1 MVAGALR
8 RDPGPLSVMM
18 AVRRNGL
25 ILLVIA
31 AAWVIAVWEEMS
43 GVALHLHHHY
53 LATGGLPLWLA
64 ALILL
69 GAWQVMTAAMML
81 PSSLPMVRMYT
92 VASRG
97 KDQRMAGIFL
107 FLGSYFAVWSAF
119 GLLAFLGDVQL
130 HHLVNTSSW
139 AYQHQNLIPVAVF
152 ALAAIYQFTP
162 LKDACLKACR
172 HPGAFLLRF
181 YRSGARGGL
190 QLGLRHAMFCLGC
203 CWALMLVM
211 FAAGVA
217 HLYWMAV
224 LTLVMVIEKAFP
236 GGRRLV
242 YPIGVAFALLA
253 LTALLAPGYLA
264 VL

>member
-1 MVAGALR
+1 VAVVIA
-8 RDPGPLSVMM
+8 
-18 AVRRNGL
+18 ARRNSL

-31 AAWVIAVWEEMS
+31 SAWLIAVWAEVS
-43 GVALHLHHHY
+43 GLALRLHHHS

-64 ALILL
+64 ALLML

-92 VASRG
+92 AASRG
-97 KDQRMAGIFL
+97 KRQRLAGIIL
-107 FLGSYFAVWSAF
+107 FLASYFAVWSGFALF
-119 GLLAFLGDVQL
+119 AFLGDVQL
-130 HHLVNTSSW
+130 HRLVNTSEW
-139 AYQHQNLIPVAVF
+139 VFEHQNLIPVGVF
-152 ALAAIYQFTP
+152 GLAALYQFTP
-162 LKDACLKACR
+162 LKDACLRACR

-190 QLGLRHAMFCLGC
+190 QLGLRHAAFCLGC

-217 HLYWMAV
+217 HLYWMAL
-224 LTLVMVIEKAFP
+224 LTLIMLIEKAFP
-236 GGRRLV
+236 SGDRLV
-242 YPIGVAFALLA
+242 YPVGAIFAILA
-253 LTALLAPGYLA
+253 LTALVAPEYLA